1 LQSASQQMLREAMD
15 QLKMSQESLAT
26 ANARLQEQFEENKR
40 KFEEKEKA
48 WNAEVEELK
57 HLM

>member
-1 LQSASQQMLREAMD
+1 MQSASQQMLREAMD
-15 QLKMSQESLAT
+15 QLKVSQESLAA

-57 HLM
+57 LLI

>member
-1 LQSASQQMLREAMD
+1 MLREAMD

>member
-1 LQSASQQMLREAMD
+1 MQSASQQMLREAVD
-15 QLKMSQESLAT
+15 QLKMSQESLAA

-57 HLM
+57 LLI